1 MEKTEIIKVPALG
14 DYENVE
20 IIDILIK
27 PDLIIKKETSLITL
41 ETDKATMDIPSPA
54 PARIV
59 KVLVKLG
66 DLVSEGDAIAEVIY
80 SDTVPQKAA
89 INQTAQKSENPYT
102 DLLIIGGGPGGYTAA
117 FRAADLG
124 LSVTLVEKFSV
135 LGGVCLNVGCIP
147 SKSLLHCA
155 EIIEESQDSNKI
167 GIKFQKPEID
177 WQQVITWKESV
188 TQRLNKGLDQLV
200 KERQIIRIQ
209 GIANFT
215 SQNQVQIQTN
225 SDTQFIDFKQ
235 VVIATGSYP
244 FQIPNFPENEDIID
258 STGVLALTE
267 IPKSMLIIGGGI
279 IGLEMA
285 TVYQAFGTEITVV
298 EMLDQLVPPAD
309 TDLVKPL
316 QMALKKKG
324 AKIMLSTQV
333 VDIAPTTSGL
343 KVTFKGKKE
352 IAPLNFEKVLVAVG
366 RKPNT
371 SHLGL
376 EKIGVQLNEQGFIRT
391 NAKMQSNLQHVYAI
405 GDVVGNPMLA
415 HKAAHEGKIAAEV
428 AAGKKSVNDTKV
440 IPSVAYTHPE
450 IAWVGLTEKE
460 AKTENIEY
468 EKAVFPWAANGK
480 SLSMNQG
487 IGFTKLLF
495 DPKNQ
500 KLLGAGIVGK
510 HAGEMIAELALAIE
524 MGCDAED
531 ISLTSHPHPTLS
543 ESIKMAAE
551 IFDGTITDLPNPKK

>member
-1 MEKTEIIKVPALG
+1 MEKTEIIKVPVLG

-27 PDLIIKKETSLITL
+27 PDLVIEKETPLITL

-54 PARIV
+54 PARVV
-59 KVLVKLG
+59 KILVKLG
-66 DLVSEGDAIAEVIY
+66 DLVSEGDDIAEVIF
-80 SDTVPQKAA
+80 SDAVPQKAEIVQA
-89 INQTAQKSENPYT
+89 SGKSENPYT
-102 DLLIIGGGPGGYTAA
+102 DLLVIGGGPGGYTAA

-124 LSVTLVEKFSV
+124 LSVTLVEKFPV

-155 EIIEESQDSNKI
+155 EVIEESQQSDKI
-167 GIKFQKPEID
+167 GIKFPQPDID
-177 WQQVITWKESV
+177 WQQVINWKESV
-188 TQRLNKGLDQLV
+188 TQKLNKGLDQLV
-200 KERQIIRIQ
+200 KERQIKRIQ
-209 GIANFT
+209 GVASFT
-215 SQNQVQIQTN
+215 SQNQVQIKTN
-225 SDTQFIDFKQ
+225 TETQFIDFKQ
-235 VVIATGSYP
+235 VIIATGSYP
-244 FQIPNFPENEDIID
+244 FQIPNFPDHEDIID
-258 STGVLALTE
+258 STGVLALSE

-285 TVYQAFGTEITVV
+285 TVYQAFGTEITIV

-309 TDLVKPL
+309 IDLVKPL
-316 QMALKKKG
+316 QIALKKKG
-324 AKIMLSTQV
+324 AKVLLSTQV
-333 VDIAPTTSGL
+333 VSIDPTPSGLNVTFKAKKDIAPLS
-343 KVTFKGKKE
+343 
-352 IAPLNFEKVLVAVG
+352 FEKVLVAVG

-371 SHLGL
+371 NHLGL
-376 EKIGVQLNEQGFIRT
+376 EKIGVQLNEQGYIRT
-391 NAKMQSNLQHVYAI
+391 NAKMQSNLQHIYAI
-405 GDVVGNPMLA
+405 GDVIGNPMLA
-415 HKAAHEGKIAAEV
+415 HKAVHEGKIAAEV

-450 IAWVGLTEKE
+450 IAWVGLSEKD
-460 AKTENIEY
+460 AKSENIEY

-495 DPKNQ
+495 DPQSKQ
-500 KLLGAGIVGK
+500 LLGAGIVGK
-510 HAGEMIAELALAIE
+510 HAGELIAELALAIE

-543 ESIKMAAE
+543 ESVKMAAE
-551 IFDGTITDLPNPKK
+551 IFDGSITDLPNPKK